1 MIRASGRAQPQAT
14 VTGLPASAMA
24 VSALNSV
31 ILGPFI
37 ATPSFTT
44 PGVNHLKFEL
54 YDPNDK
60 LVDSLSTTKTSATAT
75 TQPFAVMG
83 NNLTS
88 GKVPQ
93 GCYLVRLI
101 GKTEERALGAGPA
114 VRRGRDAVGR
124 SLDDRSLGLIATS
137 VVGGVHRA
145 PDDTAGRRARRGGQ
159 GAAPAISGA
168 HTGPGNRMRT
178 RTKRAS
184 ASGEGRRSSFTTV
197 TGRVLL

>member
-1 MIRASGRAQPQAT
+1 MIHASGRAQQQAT

-24 VSALNSV
+24 VSAPNSV

-93 GCYLVRLI
+93 GRYLVRLI

-137 VVGGVHRA
+137 VVGFIVPPTTPPGGARA
-145 PDDTAGRRARRGGQ
+145 AAVRARR
-159 GAAPAISGA
+159 
-168 HTGPGNRMRT
+168 
-178 RTKRAS
+178 
-184 ASGEGRRSSFTTV
+184 RRSQALTRGRE
-197 TGRVLL
+197 TGCERGRSARRRPARAGDPASRR